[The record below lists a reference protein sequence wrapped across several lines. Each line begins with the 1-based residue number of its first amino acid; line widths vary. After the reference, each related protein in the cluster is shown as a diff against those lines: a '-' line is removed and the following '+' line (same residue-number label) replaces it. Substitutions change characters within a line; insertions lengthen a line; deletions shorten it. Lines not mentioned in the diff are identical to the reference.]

1 MEIKTLRQL
10 IKKYEGVI
18 EEIEMNPWI
27 LKDKEKVKEWF
38 NEAFRKKLNDYQNKK
53 WVAVDELI
61 KEIEILKDRFGARP
75 KADKGEKQ
83 DRFISYLDLLNSL
96 SNENKKEHYNIG
108 LRSPINE
115 KLKEDDKDVK

>member
-53 WVAVDELI
+53 WVAVDEII
-61 KEIEILKDRFGARP
+61 KEIEILKDRFGTRP

-96 SNENKKEHYNIG
+96 SNEKE
-108 LRSPINE
+108 
-115 KLKEDDKDVK
+115 KEGG

>member
-1 MEIKTLRQL
+1 MEIKDT
-10 IKKYEGVI
+10 KDVI
-18 EEIEMNPWI
+18 YDNYKIHHSKITKGMKPSEH
-27 LKDKEKVKEWF
+27 DK
-38 NEAFRKKLNDYQNKK
+38 KK